1 MVGFTRVPCA
11 WLGLQEYSVHDW
23 VYKSTQCMIGF
34 TRVLSTW
41 LGLQEYYVH
50 GWVYKSTQYMAG
62 FTSKSTQYMVGF
74 TNKSTR
80 LKNTGNAKMYINRQI
95 INFSSKLL
103 RKYKQKK

>member
-1 MVGFTRVPCA
+1 MHG
-11 WLGLQEYSVHDW
+11 W

-62 FTSKSTQYMVGF
+62 FTSKSTQYMVAGLQEY
-74 TNKSTR
+74 SVHVWV
-80 LKNTGNAKMYINRQI
+80 
-95 INFSSKLL
+95 
-103 RKYKQKK
+103 